1 MGGYVKCEYTADE
14 SEQLLLTVPYDCGW
28 QIYVNGQKTDA
39 HKLQHIFTGID
50 VSAGK
55 NVIEMKFRLPGYK
68 KGILFSICGILL
80 YSVSLIFFNRLNLYR
95 RSEKE

>member
-1 MGGYVKCEYTADE
+1 MRGTVNRDNIDGTFYYLDLAEFQDVIDEISQHQVHTTELKDGYVKCEYTADE

-50 VSAGK
+50 V
-55 NVIEMKFRLPGYK
+55 
-68 KGILFSICGILL
+68 LL
-80 YSVSLIFFNRLNLYR
+80 
-95 RSEKE
+95 K

>member
-1 MGGYVKCEYTADE
+1 MHRLNEHYTE
-14 SEQLLLTVPYDCGW
+14 SKGLHLNYS
-28 QIYVNGQKTDA
+28 IITDM
-39 HKLQHIFTGID
+39 IE
-50 VSAGK
+50 AGK